1 MRSSTFQRKTSETEI
16 TTSVNLD
23 GIGKSNVQT
32 GIKYLDHMLTSL
44 STHSLIDIDL
54 QAKGD
59 LIHHIA
65 EDVAL
70 SLGKCIGD
78 ALGDRSGIMRFGS
91 ASIPMDDALASAS
104 VDLVKRPSAVVDLQ
118 MSELNIE
125 DMATEDVLHFFQS
138 LATSI
143 PANIHLRVEYG
154 ENQHHK
160 VEALFK
166 ALAVSLRQAISNDPR
181 RDNLPT
187 SKGLI

>member
-1 MRSSTFQRKTSETEI
+1 LRTSTFERKTSETEI

-23 GIGKSNVQT
+23 GSGKSNVST

-70 SLGKCIGD
+70 CLGKCIGD

-91 ASIPMDDALASAS
+91 ISIPMDDALSSAS
-104 VDLVKRPSAVVDLQ
+104 VDLVKRPYAVIDLQ
-118 MSELNIE
+118 MSEQTIE

-138 LATSI
+138 LATSL

-160 VEALFK
+160 VESLFK

>member
-1 MRSSTFQRKTSETEI
+1 MRTSTFERKTSETEI

-23 GIGKSNVQT
+23 GTGKSNVQT

-59 LIHHIA
+59 LVHHIA

-78 ALGDRSGIMRFGS
+78 ALGDRAGIMRFGS
-91 ASIPMDDALASAS
+91 MSIPMDDALASAS
-104 VDLVKRPSAVVDLQ
+104 VDLVKRPSAVVDLK

-187 SKGLI
+187 SKGMI

>member
-1 MRSSTFQRKTSETEI
+1 MRTSTFERKTSETEI

-23 GIGKSNVQT
+23 GNGKSNVST

-70 SLGKCIGD
+70 CLGKCIGD

-91 ASIPMDDALASAS
+91 ISIPMDDALSSAS
-104 VDLVKRPSAVVDLQ
+104 VDLVKRPYAVIDLQ
-118 MSELNIE
+118 MSERTIE

-138 LATSI
+138 LATSL

-160 VEALFK
+160 VESLFK

>member
-1 MRSSTFQRKTSETEI
+1 MRTSTFQRKTSETEI

>member
-1 MRSSTFQRKTSETEI
+1 MRTSTFERKTSETEI

-23 GIGKSNVQT
+23 GSGKSNVQT

-78 ALGDRSGIMRFGS
+78 ALGDRAGIMRFGS
-91 ASIPMDDALASAS
+91 MSIPMDDALASAS
-104 VDLVKRPSAVVDLQ
+104 VDLVKRPSAVVDLK

-187 SKGLI
+187 SKGMI

>member
-1 MRSSTFQRKTSETEI
+1 MRTSTLERKTSETEI
-16 TTSVNLD
+16 TTIVNLD
-23 GIGKSNVQT
+23 GSGKSNVRT

-70 SLGKCIGD
+70 CLGKCIGD

-91 ASIPMDDALASAS
+91 MSIPMDDALAFAS
-104 VDLVKRPSAVVDLQ
+104 VDLVKRPYAVIDLQ
-118 MSELNIE
+118 MSEQNIE

-138 LATSI
+138 LATSL
-143 PANIHLRVEYG
+143 PANIHLRVVYG

-166 ALAVSLRQAISNDPR
+166 ALAVSLRQAIANDPR

-187 SKGLI
+187 SKGMI

>member
-1 MRSSTFQRKTSETEI
+1 MRTSTFERKTSETEI

-23 GIGKSNVQT
+23 GSGKSNVST

-70 SLGKCIGD
+70 CLGKCIGD

-91 ASIPMDDALASAS
+91 ISIPMDDALSSAS
-104 VDLVKRPSAVVDLQ
+104 VDLVKRPYAVIDLQ
-118 MSELNIE
+118 MSEQTIE

-138 LATSI
+138 LATSL

-154 ENQHHK
+154 ENQHHT
-160 VEALFK
+160 VESLFK

-181 RDNLPT
+181 RDSLPT

>member
-1 MRSSTFQRKTSETEI
+1 LRTSTFERKTSETEI
-16 TTSVNLD
+16 TTIVNLD
-23 GIGKSNVQT
+23 GIGKSNVRT

-70 SLGKCIGD
+70 CLGKCIGD

-91 ASIPMDDALASAS
+91 MSIPMDDALASAS
-104 VDLVKRPSAVVDLQ
+104 VDLVKRPYAVIDLQ
-118 MSELNIE
+118 MSEQNIE

-138 LATSI
+138 LATSL
-143 PANIHLRVEYG
+143 PANIHLRVLYG

-166 ALAVSLRQAISNDPR
+166 ALAVSLRQAIANDPR

-187 SKGLI
+187 SKGMI

>member
-1 MRSSTFQRKTSETEI
+1 MRTSTFERKTSETEI

-23 GIGKSNVQT
+23 GTGKSNVQT

-59 LIHHIA
+59 LVHHIA

-78 ALGDRSGIMRFGS
+78 ALGDRAGIMRFGS
-91 ASIPMDDALASAS
+91 MSIPMDDALASAS
-104 VDLVKRPSAVVDLQ
+104 VDLVKRPSAVVDLK

-166 ALAVSLRQAISNDPR
+166 ALAVSLRQAISNDSR

-187 SKGLI
+187 SKGMI

>member
-1 MRSSTFQRKTSETEI
+1 MRTSTFERKTSETEI

-23 GIGKSNVQT
+23 GRGKSNVST

-70 SLGKCIGD
+70 CLGKCIGD

-91 ASIPMDDALASAS
+91 ISIPMDDALASAS
-104 VDLVKRPSAVVDLQ
+104 VDLVKRSYAVVDLQ
-118 MSELNIE
+118 MSEQNIE

-138 LATSI
+138 LATSL

-166 ALAVSLRQAISNDPR
+166 ALAVALRQAISNDPR
-181 RDNLPT
+181 RDTLPT

>member
-1 MRSSTFQRKTSETEI
+1 MRTSAFERKTSETEI

-23 GIGKSNVQT
+23 GRGKSNVST

-70 SLGKCIGD
+70 CLGKCIGD

-91 ASIPMDDALASAS
+91 ISIPMDDALASAS
-104 VDLVKRPSAVVDLQ
+104 VDLVKRPYAVVDLQ
-118 MSELNIE
+118 MSEQNIE

-138 LATSI
+138 LATSL

-166 ALAVSLRQAISNDPR
+166 ALAVALRQAISNDPR
-181 RDNLPT
+181 RDTLPT

>member
-1 MRSSTFQRKTSETEI
+1 MRTSTFERKTSETEI

-78 ALGDRSGIMRFGS
+78 ALGDRAGIMRFGS
-91 ASIPMDDALASAS
+91 MSIPMDDALASAS
-104 VDLVKRPSAVVDLQ
+104 VDLVKRPSAVVDLK

-187 SKGLI
+187 SKGMI

>member
-1 MRSSTFQRKTSETEI
+1 LRTSTFERKTSETEI

-23 GIGKSNVQT
+23 GRGKSNVST

-70 SLGKCIGD
+70 CLGKCIGD

-91 ASIPMDDALASAS
+91 ISIPMDDALASAS
-104 VDLVKRPSAVVDLQ
+104 VDLVKRPYAVVDLQ
-118 MSELNIE
+118 MSEQNIE

-138 LATSI
+138 LATSL

-166 ALAVSLRQAISNDPR
+166 ALAVALRQAISNDPR
-181 RDNLPT
+181 RDTLPT

>member
-1 MRSSTFQRKTSETEI
+1 MRTSTFERKTSETEI

-23 GIGKSNVQT
+23 GRGKSNVST

-70 SLGKCIGD
+70 CLGKCIGD

-91 ASIPMDDALASAS
+91 ISIPMDDALASAS
-104 VDLVKRPSAVVDLQ
+104 VDLVKRPYAVVDLQ
-118 MSELNIE
+118 MSEQNIE

-138 LATSI
+138 LATSL

-166 ALAVSLRQAISNDPR
+166 ALAVALRQAISNDPR
-181 RDNLPT
+181 RDTLPT

>member
-1 MRSSTFQRKTSETEI
+1 MRKSKFQRKTNETEI
-16 TTSVNLD
+16 SASVNLD
-23 GIGKSNVQT
+23 GNGESDVQT

-54 QAKGD
+54 HAKGD

-70 SLGKCIGD
+70 SLGKSIGD
-78 ALGDRSGIMRFGS
+78 ALGERTGILRFGF

-104 VDLVKRPSAVVDLQ
+104 IDLVKRPHSVVDLK
-118 MSELNIE
+118 MSESTIE
-125 DMATEDVLHFFQS
+125 DMATEDVFHFFQS

-166 ALAVSLRQAISNDPR
+166 ALAVALRQAISNDPR

>member
-1 MRSSTFQRKTSETEI
+1 MRTATFERKTSETEI

-23 GIGKSNVQT
+23 GSGKSNVST

-70 SLGKCIGD
+70 CLGKCIGD

-91 ASIPMDDALASAS
+91 ISIPMDDALSSAS
-104 VDLVKRPSAVVDLQ
+104 VDLVKRPYAVIDLQ
-118 MSELNIE
+118 MSEQTIE

-138 LATSI
+138 LATSL

-160 VEALFK
+160 VESLFK